1 MAETTA
7 RPRKQRDGSTPRH
20 PQGRHHELDR
30 VIRVAADG
38 EQVTVE
44 ADALTRIA
52 TGIPLIQAAGALG
65 IRRQTIH
72 EWRRRGVRAR
82 ARQIAGET
90 ITEPDE
96 LRLIAFADKCDAA
109 EDRGYSTEWTR
120 HGTVAAGG
128 LEKVTVTTR
137 QVVGPEGEVVTL
149 QDRKVETTLPDPRAI
164 QWRMAVR
171 YGVTERMRVELT
183 GAGGGP
189 VEMEL
194 DVVDARA
201 ASVARRFGEFLE
213 ASASE
218 VAAPDLATTPPGRV
232 AGGRH
237 TEPGRR
243 RTGTERL
250 TVGDLMHIERPNLPW
265 RAERMTECGLDADR
279 HPTWTRDAA
288 VAKARGMGRQRFS
301 LFVCMTCM
309 GTAERHATWEEDP
322 ASCLGRYTDRYRLRW
337 NPADDDRRRFA
348 DELRAVGLLVEAR
361 RERAARRMGGR

>member
-218 VAAPDLATTPPGRV
+218 VAAPDLASGGKDPGQRAHVELPPAAPV
-232 AGGRH
+232 
-237 TEPGRR
+237 
-243 RTGTERL
+243 
-250 TVGDLMHIERPNLPW
+250 
-265 RAERMTECGLDADR
+265 
-279 HPTWTRDAA
+279 DAA
-288 VAKARGMGRQRFS
+288 G
-301 LFVCMTCM
+301 
-309 GTAERHATWEEDP
+309 ATDP
-322 ASCLGRYTDRYRLRW
+322 APSARPGGGEFSAPQGPPPHSPVALLEADIPSPDVDV
-337 NPADDDRRRFA
+337 PAPRD
-348 DELRAVGLLVEAR
+348 
-361 RERAARRMGGR
+361 